1 VLEQNKLELKNYEDQ
16 VEIELPKMEKEKNM
30 PKEEK
35 KK

>member
-1 VLEQNKLELKNYEDQ
+1 MLELKTYEDQ
-16 VEIELPKMEKEKNM
+16 VEIELVKMEKERNM